1 MKSQR
6 KQSYQFFPGRFDE
19 LPSLEEE
26 QSQKYFHSSNEAMQ
40 QAAKNVKN
48 IIENHLQV
56 KCAPDEPKEF
66 DESSL
71 DERKKTDERQTTI
84 FTTISDLDLK
94 SREGDVYDVSV
105 AIYRK
110 LRNEIPFLTDAA
122 HDIDAACEA
131 AKSKENGEVPI
142 ELGPLVKR
150 APPGRGRRKQLSV
163 VNTPLPAQI
172 LKMHQ
177 KQRAQSNQLGDP
189 YQAFS
194 LHRPLRILF
203 VDDSLVT
210 LKMTAQRLRRSGMV
224 VDYTTNGSDAIDRVM
239 DPDSPPYDIFLAD
252 LHMPQMNGA
261 EIARI
266 IRRKEMELKANG
278 VVKRQFLVGVS
289 SDTDKKN
296 TSLAISSGM
305 DVFLGKPFTPADIML
320 FVTVPDTGTTSGS
333 MKRSTS
339 SSSIGS
345 NSSRTSSRCKRS
357 HSSATLNECKTS
369 HSGEIKRTKSNNSL
383 HNDKRKPFAWESDI
397 EGLPEHEKGSIQK
410 SGGEMGEGGMDAA
423 YLSCFDDFMLPL
435 DGNPSDNFDRAGGAG
450 MRAFA
455 WPAPADQDQDQEPP
469 RSRRD
474 S

>member
-1 MKSQR
+1 
-6 KQSYQFFPGRFDE
+6 
-19 LPSLEEE
+19 
-26 QSQKYFHSSNEAMQ
+26 
-40 QAAKNVKN
+40 
-48 IIENHLQV
+48 
-56 KCAPDEPKEF
+56 
-66 DESSL
+66 
-71 DERKKTDERQTTI
+71 
-84 FTTISDLDLK
+84 
-94 SREGDVYDVSV
+94 
-105 AIYRK
+105 
-110 LRNEIPFLTDAA
+110 
-122 HDIDAACEA
+122 
-131 AKSKENGEVPI
+131 
-142 ELGPLVKR
+142 
-150 APPGRGRRKQLSV
+150 
-163 VNTPLPAQI
+163 
-172 LKMHQ
+172 
-177 KQRAQSNQLGDP
+177 
-189 YQAFS
+189 
-194 LHRPLRILF
+194 
-203 VDDSLVT
+203 
-210 LKMTAQRLRRSGMV
+210 
-224 VDYTTNGSDAIDRVM
+224 
-239 DPDSPPYDIFLAD
+239 
-252 LHMPQMNGA
+252 
-261 EIARI
+261 
-266 IRRKEMELKANG
+266 MELKANG

-435 DGNPSDNFDRAGGAG
+435 DGNPSDSFDRAGGAG